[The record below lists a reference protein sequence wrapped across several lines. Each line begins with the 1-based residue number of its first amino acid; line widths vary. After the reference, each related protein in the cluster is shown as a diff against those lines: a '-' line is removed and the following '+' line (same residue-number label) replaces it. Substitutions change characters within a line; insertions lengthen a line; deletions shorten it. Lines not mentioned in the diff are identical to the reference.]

1 MNMKNLSFRPA
12 FLMILAVALITYAC
26 TEVEDNSESASL
38 LVVSNVTGEPGGTGE
53 EAGVPLLSDICD
65 SPNDQSQDPAVC
77 TVFNDNAEVTF
88 ENEFLQIGPGAGF
101 TPSFMNDI
109 IVTQYRVDFIRA
121 NNRNTPGVDVPFG
134 VDGVMNV
141 RVPVNAS
148 ATAPILIVRHV
159 AKREP
164 PLAELSFGSE
174 SVLTANAQ
182 LRFFGHD
189 IAGRNVSAV
198 GFLEVHFANFGEP
211 GAEPTPEP

>member
-38 LVVSNVTGEPGGTGE
+38 LVVSNVSGVPGGEGE
-53 EAGVPLLSDICD
+53 EPGVPLLSDICD
-65 SPNDQSQDPAVC
+65 SPNDQSQDPAFC

-88 ENEFLQIGPGAGF
+88 ENEFLQLGPGTGIRP
-101 TPSFMNDI
+101 PSFMNDI
-109 IVTQYRVDFIRA
+109 IVTQFRVDFVRA
-121 NNRNTPGVDVPFG
+121 NSRNTPGIDVPFG

-141 RVPVNAS
+141 RVPVNGS
-148 ATAPILIVRHV
+148 ITAPILIVRHV

-174 SVLTANAQ
+174 NVLTANAQ

-211 GAEPTPEP
+211 GTEEPTE